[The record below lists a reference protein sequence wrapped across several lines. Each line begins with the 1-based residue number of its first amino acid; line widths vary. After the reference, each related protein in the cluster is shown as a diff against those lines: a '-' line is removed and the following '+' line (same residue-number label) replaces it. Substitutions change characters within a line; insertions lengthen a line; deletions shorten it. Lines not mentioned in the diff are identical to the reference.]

1 MNLKTNLIS
10 IALAS
15 AIRTSRGHSWV
26 EKVESVHGQGS
37 PRVDLSLK
45 DDVRTLRDRPSC
57 SLVRQQLP
65 SNPLLTSHHDQQIVL
80 QRYFCPLPSLAEC
93 QPDPKHGIVL
103 SEENMRPCRADLISS
118 TKAIVQ
124 PSTELTIHWAG
135 NGHVGNGQSD
145 GTCVKV
151 MVAEFDADPDFES
164 FVDVP
169 GAECLDFSGSDGSNE
184 PQGTIT
190 VPGDLVAGSYT
201 LLWFWDFTEFYY
213 SSCIDIEVVDGTLP
227 TPSPTKKEL
236 DHETIQDY
244 LHNGCKNIIDADDFC
259 KRYTTVSDSY
269 CQEESSDECGRSICY
284 GVPDFLLPCSCPTGC
299 PVPKAF
305 YDDFSDGLDE
315 DKWLI
320 AHKSWGSGGGYING
334 GVVAENVAVDTESG
348 TVLLEAHGN
357 LYTGPVMGVNKD
369 LTRQSTG
376 VRTGSAIATRQY
388 LGAGSY
394 EVRMKAIGKLGVS
407 SAIWTFFYNDDEYS
421 ADNKSPIVNHEIDI
435 ELPGRPAA
443 PATGMDFDQV
453 LLNTW
458 IGELESL
465 YETGYT
471 TIPRVDDDEFHTWR
485 FDWHTD
491 PIDRRIDFFL
501 DGEHIRTMR
510 NDKIPFYAGRLWI
523 GTFTVEQENL
533 LLLFQ
538 RLKSFERRLVSEELG
553 RGSRLRP
560 RTGRGRLRQVHSIQR
575 SLRMPARVISQLRL
589 GSGEHFRKPR
599 RGFVSHQPFLVVANE
614 EAQHTATHC
623 TADTTT
629 DASAHE

>member
-1 MNLKTNLIS
+1 
-10 IALAS
+10 
-15 AIRTSRGHSWV
+15 
-26 EKVESVHGQGS
+26 
-37 PRVDLSLK
+37 
-45 DDVRTLRDRPSC
+45 
-57 SLVRQQLP
+57 
-65 SNPLLTSHHDQQIVL
+65 
-80 QRYFCPLPSLAEC
+80 
-93 QPDPKHGIVL
+93 
-103 SEENMRPCRADLISS
+103 MRPCRADLISS

-284 GVPDFLLPCSCPTGC
+284 GVPDFLFPCSCPIGC

-471 TIPRVDDDEFHTWR
+471 TIPRVDDDEFHTRR

-629 DASAHE
+629 DASARE